1 MIKYDIDDDGRHAS
15 YQLNFADTTVSA
27 IFQGW
32 VEGYSA
38 SEAWDD
44 PGDDGE
50 FFPDVLCEITIR
62 DSVTND
68 VLLDLDENDAGLDED
83 LMLELQQA
91 LKEILDRHP
100 ELLDVE
106 FSAYSAEVAAL
117 EAGIE
122 TD

>member
-1 MIKYDIDDDGRHAS
+1 MIKYDIDEDGHHAS

-27 IFQGW
+27 VFQGW

-50 FFPDVLCEITIR
+50 FYPDVLCEITIR
-62 DSVTND
+62 DSVTNEI
-68 VLLDLDENDAGLDED
+68 LLDIDENDSGIEED
-83 LMLELQQA
+83 VLLELQQS

-100 ELLDVE
+100 DLFDIE
-106 FSAYSAEVAAL
+106 FSAYSAEVASL
-117 EAGIE
+117 ELSSDAE
-122 TD
+122 